1 MEDLDRLIHYGVK
14 GMKWDKDK
22 KKEHDAYANTAR
34 DYAKTKEI
42 RDKTSTLP
50 ERLKDQVNGKRL
62 TSVSKY
68 IDERFEG
75 DTKARLRMIAKQ
87 VNTTNDIKR
96 GKEALAKVANKNKYT
111 KKEQASRQKAALF
124 VRNMSKKQEVRRKEQ
139 EAWENRSNVQK
150 IIDKLKK
157 KKGPKRL
164 SPLNQ

>member
-22 KKEHDAYANTAR
+22 KKEHDAYASVAR

-50 ERLKDQVNGKRL
+50 ERLKDQIDGKRL

-68 IDERFEG
+68 IDERFKG
-75 DTKARLRMIAKQ
+75 DTKARLKMIAKQ

-96 GKEALAKVANKNKYT
+96 GKEALAKVTNKKKYT
-111 KKEQASRQKAALF
+111 KKEQDTRQKAALF

-150 IIDKLKK
+150 VIDKLKK
-157 KKGPKRL
+157 KKRPKYL